1 MTKIA
6 RVCTAAMALLCLP
19 LTVMAQDEDPDLE
32 VNVSQPEFNIATLPT
47 TLRLP
52 KGKFAFRVTHR
63 FARPLGSGDFGSL
76 LEDFFGLDSGAQIG
90 LELRYG
96 LIRGGQ
102 VGIHRTSDRTIQF
115 YGQYDLKNQPSFP
128 MGIGVYGSIDGTNN
142 FRDSY
147 SPALGVVF
155 SRELG
160 THGAIYAEPM
170 WVNNTNELPSEL
182 AEDNSTFMVGL
193 GARLRIRPTVYVTTE
208 ISPRVAGYAPGDALL
223 SFGLEKRAGGHSFSL
238 IFANGFGTTM
248 AQVARGGTDFEDWYI
263 GFNIARKFY

>member
-1 MTKIA
+1 M
-6 RVCTAAMALLCLP
+6 VLSLP
-19 LTVMAQDEDPDLE
+19 LPSLAQDEDPDLE
-32 VNVSQPEFNIATLPT
+32 PNLAQPEFNIAGLPT

-63 FARPLGSGDFGSL
+63 FTRPLGQGDFGDL

-102 VGIHRTSDRTIQF
+102 IGIHRTSDRTIQF
-115 YGQYDLKNQPSFP
+115 FTQYDLKSQNSFP
-128 MGIGVYGSIDGTNN
+128 IGIGVYGSMDGTNN

-147 SPALGVVF
+147 SPALGAVI

-160 THGAIYAEPM
+160 DHGALYAEPM
-170 WVNNTNELPSEL
+170 WVNNTNEEPAEL
-182 AEDNSTFMVGL
+182 VDDNSTFLIGL
-193 GARLRIRPTVYVTTE
+193 GARLRIRPTVYLTVE
-208 ISPRVAGYAPGDALL
+208 GSPRVSGYAPGDALIA
-223 SFGLEKRAGGHSFSL
+223 FGLEKRMGGHLFAL

-248 AQVARGGTDFEDWYI
+248 AQIARGGTDFEDWYI